1 MRNYAFA
8 LFAVA
13 TLAAPARSDASL
25 RVVTTSQDLAYL
37 ARAVG
42 GQEVEATSLLKGY
55 QDLHFASAKPSYMV
69 EVSRA
74 DLMIFVGLDLEIGW
88 LPLIL
93 QGARNP
99 GVMPGSNGLLDASQF
114 VTPIEVP
121 PAGADRSKGDLHPK
135 GNPHYWLAPENAKK
149 VARGIAERLT
159 QIDPAHAS
167 AFEAGLKALLAEI
180 DRAESEARAILSA
193 GPVPP
198 VVTYHVT
205 HSYFLGHFG
214 LASSAFIEPK
224 PGIPPSPAHVA
235 GLATRMKAFDRPA
248 VILVEPFYDQDVPKR
263 IAEQTGARVVVTP
276 SSIGGTEAAKTYR
289 DLLVEIA
296 RAIRGS

>member
-1 MRNYAFA
+1 
-8 LFAVA
+8 V
-13 TLAAPARSDASL
+13 PA
-25 RVVTTSQDLAYL
+25 
-37 ARAVG
+37 
-42 GQEVEATSLLKGY
+42 
-55 QDLHFASAKPSYMV
+55 
-69 EVSRA
+69 
-74 DLMIFVGLDLEIGW
+74 
-88 LPLIL
+88 
-93 QGARNP
+93 
-99 GVMPGSNGLLDASQF
+99 
-114 VTPIEVP
+114 
-121 PAGADRSKGDLHPK
+121 AGADRSKGDLHPK

-149 VARGIAERLT
+149 VAKGIAERLT
-159 QIDPAHAS
+159 QLDPAHAA

-205 HSYFLGHFG
+205 HSYFFGHFG

-224 PGIPPSPAHVA
+224 PGIPPTPAHVA
-235 GLATRMKAFDRPA
+235 ALVTRIKAFERPA

-263 IAEQTGARVVVTP
+263 IAEQTGARVAVTP
-276 SSIGGTEAAKTYR
+276 SSIGGTESAKTYR